1 MEKVHSLHK
10 KIISFL
16 EKNTETLHGRE
27 RLYEIAQE
35 ILNNDPEVRP
45 WEFKKVEPRDPN
57 SDPETEKL
65 IQDTLNLILEWGP
78 LTEILLDPTI
88 SEIMVNGLNSFY
100 VEQHG
105 ILKKLPPIFENEDE
119 ILQIIGRMVS
129 LVGRRIDAASPM
141 VDARLPDGS
150 RVNAIIAP
158 LAIGG
163 PVLTIRK
170 FPPHAINLS
179 ELVGKKSL
187 SKEMASFLEES
198 ILKKKNIIISGGTGS
213 GKTTMLNAIA
223 SLVSKT
229 ERIITIED
237 AAEIR
242 LDHPHLISLESRNP
256 NLEGKGEIP
265 IRLLLKNALRMRP
278 DRIIVGEIRG
288 GEALDMLQAMN
299 TGHPGSLS
307 TVHANASLESL
318 LRIETM
324 ALMSNVDL
332 SIASIRSQIIQAVH
346 LIIQVERMS
355 DGSRKIVEISE
366 LEKPEDN
373 SKLEYK
379 IKKLFY
385 FDKNQKIFKNS

>member
-16 EKNTETLHGRE
+16 EKNTETLPGRE

-35 ILNNDPEVRP
+35 ILNNEPEVRP
-45 WEFKKVEPRDPN
+45 LGSFKVEPRA
-57 SDPETEKL
+57 PENKKL
-65 IQDTLNLILEWGP
+65 IEDTLNLILEWGP
-78 LTEILLDPTI
+78 LTEILLDPTV

-100 VEQHG
+100 VEQDG

-170 FPPHAINLS
+170 FPPYAIKLS

-187 SKEMASFLEES
+187 SKEMASFLEEN

-223 SLVSKT
+223 SLISKT

-256 NLEGKGEIP
+256 NLEGKGEIS

-324 ALMSNVDL
+324 ALMSNIDL
-332 SIASIRSQIIQAVH
+332 SIASIRSQIIQAIH
-346 LIIQVERMS
+346 LIIQTERMP

-385 FDKNQKIFKNS
+385 FDKDQKIFKQA